1 MHTARTSLFKDKIS
15 LQVDGTRKESMKMHV
30 LSLKLYKIISARLI
44 NYEPQARCRNIG
56 NCNIACQKVALP
68 LLQRKVE
75 P

>member
-1 MHTARTSLFKDKIS
+1 MHTARTGLFNDKIS
-15 LQVDGTRKESMKMHV
+15 VQVDVTRKESMYMHV
-30 LSLKLYKIISARLI
+30 LSLKLHKIMSGRLI